1 MIRMDIALWV
11 TGENFKVHSVSPYF
25 NLYKLGYIIILV
37 WIEIFSL
44 IGLKNVNSIAV
55 FFELN

>member
-1 MIRMDIALWV
+1 M
-11 TGENFKVHSVSPYF
+11 SPYF
-25 NLYKLGYIIILV
+25 NLHKLGYIIILV

-44 IGLKNVNSIAV
+44 IGLIIVNSIAV

>member
-1 MIRMDIALWV
+1 
-11 TGENFKVHSVSPYF
+11 VSPYF
-25 NLYKLGYIIILV
+25 NLHKLGYIIILV

-44 IGLKNVNSIAV
+44 IGLIIVNSIAV